1 MSEVINSKKITMDVT
16 SIQHRRVRDA
26 AKQMSVT
33 QQELLGIIIDL
44 TLTNID
50 GIRPHVAKY
59 VQRRDAEVLK
69 QKELQQRAERLI
81 ALLSPDKLE
90 RLLTGELKL

>member
-1 MSEVINSKKITMDVT
+1 MSEVINKKITMDVT
-16 SIQHRRVRDA
+16 TVQHRRVRDA
-26 AKQMSVT
+26 SKLMNVT

-59 VQRRDAEVLK
+59 VQRRDAEALK
-69 QKELQQRAERLI
+69 QKELQQKAERLI
-81 ALLSPDKLE
+81 ASLSADKLE
-90 RLLTGELKL
+90 KLLTGELKL

>member
-1 MSEVINSKKITMDVT
+1 MSDVINKKITMDVT
-16 SIQHRRVRDA
+16 TVQHRRVRDA
-26 AKQMSVT
+26 AKLMNVT

-59 VQRRDAEVLK
+59 VQRRDAEALK
-69 QKELQQRAERLI
+69 QKELQQKAERLI
-81 ALLSPDKLE
+81 ASLSADKLE
-90 RLLTGELKL
+90 KLLTGELKL